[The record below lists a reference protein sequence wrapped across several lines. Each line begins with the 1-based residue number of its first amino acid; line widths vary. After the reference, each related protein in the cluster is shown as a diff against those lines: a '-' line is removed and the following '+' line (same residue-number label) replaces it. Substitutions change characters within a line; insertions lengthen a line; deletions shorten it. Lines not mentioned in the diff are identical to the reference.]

1 MTRLHREL
9 DVRLLAASAIA
20 REAGWLARTHF
31 RARPKTLQIDFKG
44 DQDYVSATDAEVETL
59 IRTRLHEAFPGDS
72 FYGEEGGGEFGR
84 DVWVV
89 DPIDGTANF
98 MRGIPQFCISIAFV
112 REGEGQIG
120 VIYDPVHDELYA
132 ARRDGGATLDGQQM
146 RVSGLTDIR
155 QATIE
160 AGWSTRLP
168 PDPYTALVQGLKV
181 EGAGVRRGGSGA
193 LALAYVA
200 DGRIDAY
207 CELHMNSW
215 DALAGLVLVQ
225 EAGGWTND
233 FLGNGGLTQGNPILA
248 CTPAIRSLLI
258 EAMGLKTDVRP

>member
-1 MTRLHREL
+1 VTGSDRGL
-9 DVRLLAASAIA
+9 DTRLLAASAIA
-20 REAGWLARTHF
+20 REAGAQARDHF
-31 RARPKTLQIDFKG
+31 RSRQKILQIDFKG
-44 DQDYVSATDAEVETL
+44 DQDYISAVDAEVEAL
-59 IRTRLHEAFPGDS
+59 IRTRLHEAFPEDS
-72 FYGEEGGGEFGR
+72 FYGEEGGGVFGANA
-84 DVWVV
+84 WVV

-98 MRGIPQFCISIAFV
+98 MRGIPLFCISIAFV
-112 REGEGQIG
+112 REGQAQIG

-132 ARRDGGATLDGQQM
+132 AESGRGATLDGRSM
-146 RVSGLTDIR
+146 HVSGLTDIR

-168 PDPYTALVQGLKV
+168 HDRYTALVQTLK
-181 EGAGVRRGGSGA
+181 EAGSGVRRGGSGA

-207 CELHMNSW
+207 CELHMNAW

-233 FLGNGGLTQGNPILA
+233 FLAGGGLTEGNPILA
-248 CTPAIRSLLI
+248 CTPAIKELLTRAI
-258 EAMGLKTDVRP
+258 GLDW

>member
-1 MTRLHREL
+1 VTGSARGLAT
-9 DVRLLAASAIA
+9 RLLAASAIA
-20 REAGWLARTHF
+20 REAGALARRHF
-31 RARPKTLQIDFKG
+31 RERPKTLSIDFKG
-44 DQDYVSATDAEVETL
+44 DQDYISAVDAEVETL
-59 IRTRLHEAFPGDS
+59 IRARLHEAFPEDS
-72 FYGEEGGGEFGR
+72 FYGEEGGGAFGP
-84 DVWVV
+84 DTWVV

-98 MRGIPQFCISIAFV
+98 MRGIPLFCISMAFV
-112 REGEGQIG
+112 RDRQARIG

-132 ARRDGGATLDGQQM
+132 AEGGRGATLDGRPM

-168 PDPYTALVQGLKV
+168 HDRYTALVQTLK
-181 EGAGVRRGGSGA
+181 EAGSGVRRGGSGA

-207 CELHMNSW
+207 CELHMNAW

-233 FLGNGGLTQGNPILA
+233 FLAGSGLTEGNPILA
-248 CTPAIRSLLI
+248 CTPAIKGLLAR
-258 EAMGLKTDVRP
+258 AMGLDG